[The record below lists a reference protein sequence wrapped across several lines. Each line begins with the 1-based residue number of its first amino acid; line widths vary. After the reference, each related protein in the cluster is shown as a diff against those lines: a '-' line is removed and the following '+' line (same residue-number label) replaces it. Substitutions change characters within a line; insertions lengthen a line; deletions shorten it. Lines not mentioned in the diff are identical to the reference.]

1 VRAGTV
7 ELNWGTTRA
16 EGIGTTDGVTE
27 TDGEDNGNSGGVGVG
42 VSDGEGDGE
51 WCRMSTTAE
60 RPVPDKPP
68 ATRVRLSTE
77 VVARYT
83 RAWESNNV
91 VQLLDDAL

>member
-1 VRAGTV
+1 M
-7 ELNWGTTRA
+7 ELNRGTTRA
-16 EGIGTTDGVTE
+16 EGIGATDGVTE
-27 TDGEDNGNSGGVGVG
+27 PDGEDDGNGGGVGVG

-51 WCRMSTTAE
+51 WCRTSTTAE
-60 RPVPDKPP
+60 RPAPDKPP

-83 RAWESNNV
+83 RAWESVDV